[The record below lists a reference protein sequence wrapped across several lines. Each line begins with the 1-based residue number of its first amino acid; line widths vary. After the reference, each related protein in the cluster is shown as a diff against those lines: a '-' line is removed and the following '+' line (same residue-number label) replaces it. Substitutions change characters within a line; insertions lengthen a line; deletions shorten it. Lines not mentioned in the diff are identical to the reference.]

1 VLGDSAAEWL
11 KKDGDAI
18 SEEALQFRKVLTGA
32 SVSMTSPRP
41 RNVLIVE
48 DDGLVLMLLEDMAQE
63 LGYNLVGPVSRLEDA
78 LRLALSHEIDA
89 ALLDI
94 NLSGALVYP
103 LADLLR
109 EQGTPFI
116 FSTGY
121 DERVLPARFEG
132 SPLLQKPFSLQALK
146 QCLAGLDLTARPR
159 RDLADPPPT
168 SPPKWNS

>member
-1 VLGDSAAEWL
+1 
-11 KKDGDAI
+11 
-18 SEEALQFRKVLTGA
+18 
-32 SVSMTSPRP
+32 MTSPSVV
-41 RNVLIVE
+41 NVLIVE

-78 LRLALSHEIDA
+78 LRFALSHDIDA

-132 SPLLQKPFSLQALK
+132 SPLLQKPFTIEALK
-146 QCLAGLDLTARPR
+146 QALARLDFSAKVHRKLPGLRAN
-159 RDLADPPPT
+159 AG
-168 SPPKWNS
+168 PKLN